1 MHFTWLIIDGNNLL
15 HQIPEL
21 RDQVRQDF
29 DGARAALVRQFEPLV
44 GSLADRITIVF
55 DGRLPGQTPPLQ
67 FDRTPAPAGVEIIF
81 SPSHLTADSLIERLV
96 VESENPDKIAVV
108 SSDLAE
114 RHTVE
119 AAGAYTLSCRT
130 FLESLA
136 RMRTD
141 RAPSLPPQRS
151 TLGDFFPPPSGS
163 E

>member
-1 MHFTWLIIDGNNLL
+1 MHFAWLIIDGNNIL

-21 RDQVRQDF
+21 QDTVRRDF
-29 DGARAALVRQFEPLV
+29 DSARAALVRLFEPWV
-44 GSLADRITIVF
+44 GSLAERITIVF
-55 DGRLPGQTPPLQ
+55 DGRRPGQTPPLR
-67 FDRTPAPAGVEIIF
+67 FDRTPAPAGVEILF
-81 SPSHLTADSLIERLV
+81 SPAHLTADSLIERLV
-96 VESENPDKIAVV
+96 MESENSGQIAVV

-136 RMRTD
+136 RMRRD
-141 RAPSLPPQRS
+141 RAPSTPTRKS
-151 TLGDFFPPPSGS
+151 TLGDYFPTPSVP